1 MILSGSSVPAP
12 LALPRAQGAAYLVD
26 DGEGAA
32 SEEEGPQLAESE
44 PEDEPLVS
52 EDELAEPAASEG
64 DEASGDE
71 ASGDEENGDEGP
83 GEITIPPYQGTG
95 MLIAAGLLG
104 GLAAGVMGARVARI
118 QRSCTAEGLEGMSVT
133 EENLETFISSS
144 AECFIAGR
152 GANAALWVF
161 QAAPNAATY
170 GLAPAGAM
178 RRAKYDAA
186 LSVKTGEVDRSPGAW
201 IGAGAALLSVGAV
214 GRVIVATVRIRGLNP
229 LNGVAAGCVDG
240 EVASGDF
247 FDCYADRNSL
257 LYGMHQLTSSAIGA
271 GAGMLTYG
279 LVYKSERQTIQ
290 KVYGRES
297 TTAFEFSV
305 QPQLALS
312 YTGAS
317 AVLRF

>member
-1 MILSGSSVPAP
+1 VGV
-12 LALPRAQGAAYLVD
+12 
-26 DGEGAA
+26 
-32 SEEEGPQLAESE
+32 EGPQPAEVD
-44 PEDEPLVS
+44 PEDEPLAP
-52 EDELAEPAASEG
+52 EDELAEPAASGDDEG
-64 DEASGDE
+64 DGEDGDH
-71 ASGDEENGDEGP
+71 GP
-83 GEITIPPYQGTG
+83 GEITIPSYQGTG

-104 GLAAGVMGARVARI
+104 GLAAGVMGARIARI
-118 QRSCTAEGLEGMSVT
+118 QRSCTAEGLEGMTVT
-133 EENLETFISSS
+133 EENIDTFVGSS

-152 GANAALWVF
+152 GVNAALWGV
-161 QAAPNAATY
+161 QAAPNAASW
-170 GLAPAGAM
+170 GFAPAGAM

-186 LSVKTGEVDRSPGAW
+186 RSVKTGEVDRSPGAW

-229 LNGVAAGCVDG
+229 VNGVAAGCVTG
-240 EVASGDF
+240 EVPTGDF

-279 LVYKSERQTIQ
+279 LVYKSERKTIQ
-290 KVYGRES
+290 KVYGREE
-297 TTAFEFSV
+297 TATLEFSV